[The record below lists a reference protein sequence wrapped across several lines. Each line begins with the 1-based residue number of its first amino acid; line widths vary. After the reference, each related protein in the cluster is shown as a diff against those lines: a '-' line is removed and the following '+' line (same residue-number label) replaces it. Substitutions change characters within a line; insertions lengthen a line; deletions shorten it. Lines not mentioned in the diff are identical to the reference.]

1 MLKTK
6 AQNTGKDE
14 SDNKRRRDVAQ
25 ILCECGNLSMTKKE
39 KWKKKTFT
47 NYFRQGFLLVEDN
60 VMSKITFAKRWKII
74 FV

>member
-14 SDNKRRRDVAQ
+14 SHNKQRRAVAQ
-25 ILCECGNLSMTKKE
+25 ILCEYGNLSLTKKE